1 MKKIIE
7 FKNTNF
13 AYNSQNKFEDFCMD
27 IDATDIVSLIG
38 PSGSGKTS
46 ILKMICHRLPNETV
60 YYNGQKIGSYN
71 INDIRRK
78 IIVVF
83 DEPFRKTTIEDELI
97 QYLGVCDLTILER
110 QELVRQ
116 MMDYFELNELK
127 GKGLNDLSLN
137 HKYLIKIL
145 RYLIIEPEF
154 IAIDCLFSALN
165 YETKVKIIDFIKERK
180 ITLDLLSS
188 SFSK

>member
-97 QYLGVCDLTILER
+97 QYLGVCDLTILESFAR
-110 QELVRQ
+110 PHPKSAITFVSLRSFNSFAITSTGSSNHF
-116 MMDYFELNELK
+116 DFEI
-127 GKGLNDLSLN
+127 SL
-137 HKYLIKIL
+137 
-145 RYLIIEPEF
+145 
-154 IAIDCLFSALN
+154 CL
-165 YETKVKIIDFIKERK
+165 
-180 ITLDLLSS
+180 
-188 SFSK
+188 